1 LIAVHRLEKRSPV
14 GVFDSGVGGLTVL
27 RALRAVLPDR
37 DFIYLG
43 DTARLPYGTKSAD
56 SVARYSVQCA
66 EALMAR
72 GIGCLVVAC
81 NTASASAMG
90 ALRARYN
97 HIPVIGVIEPGA
109 AAAVAASRS
118 GHVAV
123 IGTEGT
129 IGGGAYQAA
138 LRRLN
143 PAVRVAAQ
151 ACSLFVAMAEEG
163 WVDGPIAEAVARR
176 YLEPMFAGA
185 AVAAGIP
192 DTLVLGCTHFPVL
205 VSTLRAV
212 LPAGV
217 TIVDSAASVATVV
230 AREVAGA
237 LAGAV
242 AGAVAGALAGA
253 AAGAV
258 AGAAAGATKG
268 AAAGA
273 VYDPALPLHGTALAP
288 HETALPRELSDDMVK
303 APGGRVQWL
312 ATDGA
317 QRFAR
322 VSSVFLGT
330 ALRADEIEIID
341 L

>member
-1 LIAVHRLEKRSPV
+1 LIAVHRLEKRSPI

-176 YLEPMFAGA
+176 YLQPMFAGA

-237 LAGAV
+237 M
-242 AGAVAGALAGA
+242 
-253 AAGAV
+253 
-258 AGAAAGATKG
+258 AGATKG